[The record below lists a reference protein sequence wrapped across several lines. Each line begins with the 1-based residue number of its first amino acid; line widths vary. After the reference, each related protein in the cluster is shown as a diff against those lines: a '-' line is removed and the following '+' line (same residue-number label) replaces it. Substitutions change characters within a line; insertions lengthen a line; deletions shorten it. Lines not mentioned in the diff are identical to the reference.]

1 MINNQTPRNKIQ
13 TIFNN
18 QSPIIKQFGYLNL
31 NIGICLVIVSC
42 ILVISVF
49 VIYQLYIPLDAK
61 SSQIKAIKISKGMNA
76 KEIAHLLK
84 EEGLIRNGLT
94 FRVLAKVKG
103 VEDRLQAGEYE
114 LSSSLNLSRTLSKIE
129 KGEVLAH
136 PFTIPEGYNIR
147 QIAQVLE
154 EKGLAEKERFVA
166 LTKDTKFISR
176 LGIQAKSLEGYL
188 FPETYRV
195 SKGMKEEETIKLM
208 ASQFNKAVTEE
219 DRKRAEE
226 LGFTFHQTII
236 LASIVEKETSAPE
249 ERAFISAVFH
259 NRLKAKRPLQADPTV
274 IYALGEAFD
283 GDLKK
288 EHLKI
293 DSPYNT
299 YRYRGLP
306 PGPIGN
312 PGREAIQ
319 AALYPAD
326 VNYLYFVSR
335 NDGTHEFSSS
345 LEEHNRAVWKYQK
358 ARINA
363 NSRE

>member
-1 MINNQTPRNKIQ
+1 MNLKNTGIAIV
-13 TIFNN
+13 ILLILG
-18 QSPIIKQFGYLNL
+18 II
-31 NIGICLVIVSC
+31 
-42 ILVISVF
+42 
-49 VIYQLYIPLDAK
+49 IYQLYIPLDSK
-61 SSQIKAIKISKGMNA
+61 SPQIKVIEISKGMNA

-84 EEGLIRNGLT
+84 EEELIKNGLA

-103 VEDRLQAGEYE
+103 VENRLQAGEYE
-114 LSSSLNLSRTLSKIE
+114 LSSSLNLSRILSKIE
-129 KGEVLAH
+129 KGEVLAR
-136 PFTIPEGYNIR
+136 PFTIPEGYNIC
-147 QIAQVLE
+147 QIAQILE
-154 EKGLAEKERFVA
+154 KKGLAGKERFIA
-166 LTKDTKFISR
+166 LTEDAKFISQF
-176 LGIQAKSLEGYL
+176 GIQAKSLEGYL

-195 SKGMKEEETIKLM
+195 SKGMEEEEIIKLM
-208 ASQFNKAVTEE
+208 VSQLNKNVTKK
-219 DRKRAEE
+219 DRQRAKE
-226 LGFTFHQTII
+226 LGFTFRQIII
-236 LASIVEKETSAPE
+236 LASIVEKETSAVE

-288 EHLKI
+288 EHLRI

-299 YRYRGLP
+299 YRYRGRP

-312 PGREAIQ
+312 PGKKAIQ

-335 NDGTHEFSSS
+335 NDGTHAFSSS

-358 ARINA
+358 R
-363 NSRE
+363 RTQ

>member
-1 MINNQTPRNKIQ
+1 M
-13 TIFNN
+13 
-18 QSPIIKQFGYLNL
+18 
-31 NIGICLVIVSC
+31 VIVSC
-42 ILVISVF
+42 ILIISVF
-49 VIYQLYIPLDAK
+49 VIYQLYIPLDSK
-61 SSQIKAIKISKGMNA
+61 TPQVKAIEISKGMNA
-76 KEIAHLLK
+76 KGIARLLRK
-84 EEGLIRNGLT
+84 ERLIKNSLA

-103 VEDRLQAGEYE
+103 VENKLQAGEYE
-114 LSSSLNLSRTLSKIE
+114 LSSSLNLSRILSKLE
-129 KGEVLAH
+129 KGEVLAR
-136 PFTIPEGYNIR
+136 PFTIPEGYNIC
-147 QIAQVLE
+147 QIASVLE
-154 EKGLAEKERFVA
+154 KKGLAEKERFIA
-166 LTKDTKFISR
+166 LTKDAKFISQF
-176 LGIQAKSLEGYL
+176 GIQAKSLEGYL

-195 SKGMKEEETIKLM
+195 SKGMEEEEIIKLM
-208 ASQFNKAVTEE
+208 VFQFNKKVTEE

-226 LGFTFHQTII
+226 LGFTFHETII

-249 ERAFISAVFH
+249 ERTLISAVFH

-288 EHLKI
+288 EHLRI

-326 VNYLYFVSR
+326 VDYLYFVSR
-335 NDGTHEFSSS
+335 NDGTHEFSSN

-358 ARINA
+358 RQ
-363 NSRE
+363 

>member
-1 MINNQTPRNKIQ
+1 
-13 TIFNN
+13 
-18 QSPIIKQFGYLNL
+18 
-31 NIGICLVIVSC
+31 
-42 ILVISVF
+42 
-49 VIYQLYIPLDAK
+49 
-61 SSQIKAIKISKGMNA
+61 MNA
-76 KEIAHLLK
+76 KGIAHLLK
-84 EEGLIRNGLT
+84 EERLIKNGLT

-114 LSSSLNLSRTLSKIE
+114 LSSSLNLSRILSKIE

-147 QIAQVLE
+147 QIASVLE

-166 LTKDTKFISR
+166 LAEDAKFISR
-176 LGIQAKSLEGYL
+176 FGIQAKSLEGYL

-195 SKGMKEEETIKLM
+195 SKGMNEEEIIELM
-208 ASQFNKAVTEE
+208 VSQFNKAVTQK

-226 LGFTFHQTII
+226 LGFTFHETVI
-236 LASIVEKETSAPE
+236 LASIVEKETSAAE
-249 ERAFISAVFH
+249 ERALISAVFH

-274 IYALGEAFD
+274 IYALGETFD
-283 GDLKK
+283 GNLRK
-288 EHLKI
+288 EDLKI

-306 PGPIGN
+306 PGSIGN
-312 PGREAIQ
+312 PGKEAIQ

-326 VNYLYFVSR
+326 VDYLYFVSR
-335 NDGTHEFSSS
+335 NDGTHKFSSS

-358 ARINA
+358 RQ
-363 NSRE
+363 

>member
-1 MINNQTPRNKIQ
+1 MNLKNTGIAIV
-13 TIFNN
+13 IL
-18 QSPIIKQFGYLNL
+18 IIL
-31 NIGICLVIVSC
+31 GIIV
-42 ILVISVF
+42 
-49 VIYQLYIPLDAK
+49 YQLYIPLD
-61 SSQIKAIKISKGMNA
+61 SDSPQIKVIEISKGMNA

-84 EEGLIRNGLT
+84 EEGLIKNGLA

-103 VEDRLQAGEYE
+103 VENKLQAGEYE
-114 LSSSLNLSRTLSKIE
+114 LSSSLNLSRILSKIK
-129 KGEVLAH
+129 KGEVLAR
-136 PFTIPEGYNIR
+136 PFTIPEGYNIC
-147 QIAQVLE
+147 QIAQILE
-154 EKGLAEKERFVA
+154 EKGLAEKERFIA

-176 LGIQAKSLEGYL
+176 LGIQAKNLEGYL

-195 SKGMKEEETIKLM
+195 SKGMKEEEIIKLM

-226 LGFTFHQTII
+226 LGFTFHETII

-312 PGREAIQ
+312 PGKKAIQ
-319 AALYPAD
+319 AALYPTD

-335 NDGTHEFSSS
+335 NDGTHAFSFS

-358 ARINA
+358 TRKKTN
-363 NSRE
+363 R

>member
-1 MINNQTPRNKIQ
+1 MNLRN
-13 TIFNN
+13 T
-18 QSPIIKQFGYLNL
+18 
-31 NIGICLVIVSC
+31 GIAIV
-42 ILVISVF
+42 ILVILGV
-49 VIYQLYIPLDAK
+49 VIYQLYIPLDSK
-61 SSQIKAIKISKGMNA
+61 SPQVKAIEISRGMNA
-76 KEIAHLLK
+76 KGIARLLRK
-84 EEGLIRNGLT
+84 EKLIKNGLA
-94 FRVLAKVKG
+94 FRILAKVKG
-103 VEDRLQAGEYE
+103 VENRLQAGEYE
-114 LSSSLNLSRTLSKIE
+114 LSSSMNLSRILSRIK

-147 QIAQVLE
+147 QIASVLE
-154 EKGLAEKERFVA
+154 EKGLAEKERFIA
-166 LTKDTKFISR
+166 LTEDVKFVSR

-195 SKGMKEEETIKLM
+195 SKGMEEEEIIKLM

-226 LGFTFHQTII
+226 LRFTFHETII

-249 ERAFISAVFH
+249 ERTLISAVFH

-288 EHLKI
+288 EHLRI

-358 ARINA
+358 RQ
-363 NSRE
+363 

>member
-1 MINNQTPRNKIQ
+1 MNLKNTDIAIV
-13 TIFNN
+13 IL
-18 QSPIIKQFGYLNL
+18 IIL
-31 NIGICLVIVSC
+31 GI
-42 ILVISVF
+42 
-49 VIYQLYIPLDAK
+49 VIYQLYIPLDSK
-61 SSQIKAIKISKGMNA
+61 SPQIKVIEISKGMNA
-76 KEIAHLLK
+76 KGIAHLLK
-84 EEGLIRNGLT
+84 EEGLIKNGLA

-114 LSSSLNLSRTLSKIE
+114 LSSSMNLSRILSRIK
-129 KGEVLAH
+129 KGETLAH
-136 PFTIPEGYNIR
+136 SFTIPEGYNIR
-147 QIAQVLE
+147 QIAQILE
-154 EKGLAEKERFVA
+154 EKGLAEKERFIE
-166 LTKDTKFISR
+166 LTKDSKLISQFD
-176 LGIQAKSLEGYL
+176 IPAKSLEGYL

-195 SKGMKEEETIKLM
+195 SKGMNEEEIIELM
-208 ASQFNKAVTEE
+208 VSQFNKAVSEE
-219 DRKRAEE
+219 DRKGAQE
-226 LGFTFHQTII
+226 LGFTFHQIII

-249 ERAFISAVFH
+249 ERALISAVFH

-288 EHLKI
+288 EHLRV

-312 PGREAIQ
+312 PGRKAIQ

-335 NDGTHEFSSS
+335 NDGTHAFSSS

-358 ARINA
+358 RQ
-363 NSRE
+363 

>member
-1 MINNQTPRNKIQ
+1 MNLKNTGIAIV
-13 TIFNN
+13 ILLILG
-18 QSPIIKQFGYLNL
+18 II
-31 NIGICLVIVSC
+31 
-42 ILVISVF
+42 
-49 VIYQLYIPLDAK
+49 IYQLYIPLDSK
-61 SSQIKAIKISKGMNA
+61 SPQIKVIEISKGMNA

-84 EEGLIRNGLT
+84 EEGLIKNGLA

-103 VEDRLQAGEYE
+103 VENRLQAGEYE
-114 LSSSLNLSRTLSKIE
+114 LSSSLNLSRILSKLE
-129 KGEVLAH
+129 KGEILAR

-147 QIAQVLE
+147 QITSVLE
-154 EKGLAEKERFVA
+154 RKGLAEKERFIA
-166 LTKDTKFISR
+166 LTEDTKFISR
-176 LGIQAKSLEGYL
+176 LGIQTKSLEGYL

-208 ASQFNKAVTEE
+208 FSQFNKAATEG
-219 DRKRAEE
+219 DRKRAKEI
-226 LGFTFHQTII
+226 GFTFHQIII
-236 LASIVEKETSAPE
+236 LASIIEKETSAPD
-249 ERAFISAVFH
+249 ERTLISAVFH
-259 NRLKAKRPLQADPTV
+259 NRLKARRPLQSDPTV

-283 GDLKK
+283 GNLKK
-288 EHLKI
+288 EHLRI

-335 NDGTHEFSSS
+335 NDGTHAFSSS

-358 ARINA
+358 QRLT
-363 NSRE
+363 R

>member
-1 MINNQTPRNKIQ
+1 M
-13 TIFNN
+13 
-18 QSPIIKQFGYLNL
+18 NL
-31 NIGICLVIVSC
+31 KNTSIAIVIPVVIGII
-42 ILVISVF
+42 
-49 VIYQLYIPLDAK
+49 IYQLYIPLDTK
-61 SSQIKAIKISKGMNA
+61 SPQVKAIEISKGMNA
-76 KEIAHLLK
+76 KGIARLLK
-84 EEGLIRNGLT
+84 KEKLIKNGLT
-94 FRVLAKVKG
+94 FRVLAKVKR
-103 VEDRLQAGEYE
+103 VENRLQAGEYE
-114 LSSSLNLSRTLSKIE
+114 LNSSLNLSRILSKIE

-147 QIAQVLE
+147 QITQILE
-154 EKGLAEKERFVA
+154 EKGLAGKERFIA
-166 LTKDTKFISR
+166 LTKDAKFISR
-176 LGIQAKSLEGYL
+176 LGIQTKSLEGYL

-195 SKGMKEEETIKLM
+195 SKGMKEEEIIKLM

-219 DRKRAEE
+219 DKKRAEE
-226 LGFTFHQTII
+226 LGFTFYEIII
-236 LASIVEKETSAPE
+236 LASIIEKETSASE
-249 ERAFISAVFH
+249 ERTLISAVFH

-274 IYALGEAFD
+274 IYALGEVFD
-283 GDLKK
+283 GNLKK
-288 EHLKI
+288 EHLRV

-326 VNYLYFVSR
+326 VDYFYFVSQ

-358 ARINA
+358 RQ
-363 NSRE
+363 

>member
-1 MINNQTPRNKIQ
+1 MNIKNTGIA
-13 TIFNN
+13 IVILLILG
-18 QSPIIKQFGYLNL
+18 II
-31 NIGICLVIVSC
+31 
-42 ILVISVF
+42 
-49 VIYQLYIPLDAK
+49 IYQLYIPLDSK
-61 SSQIKAIKISKGMNA
+61 SPQIKVIEISKGMNA
-76 KEIAHLLK
+76 KGIAHLLK
-84 EEGLIRNGLT
+84 EEGLIKNGLA

-103 VEDRLQAGEYE
+103 VENRLQAGEYE
-114 LSSSLNLSRTLSKIE
+114 LSSSLNLSRILSKIE
-129 KGEVLAH
+129 KGEILAH

-147 QIAQVLE
+147 QIASVLE
-154 EKGLAEKERFVA
+154 KKGLAEKERFIE
-166 LTKDTKFISR
+166 LTKDSKLISQFS
-176 LGIQAKSLEGYL
+176 IPAKSLEGYL

-195 SKGMKEEETIKLM
+195 SKGMDEEEIIKLM
-208 ASQFNKAVTEE
+208 ISQFNKAVTKE
-219 DRKRAEE
+219 DRKKAEE
-226 LGFTFHQTII
+226 LGFTFHQIII
-236 LASIVEKETSAPE
+236 LASIVEKETSAVE

-288 EHLKI
+288 EHLRI

-312 PGREAIQ
+312 PGRAAIQ

-335 NDGTHEFSSS
+335 NDGTHAFSFS

-358 ARINA
+358 RQ
-363 NSRE
+363 